1 MLMIK
6 PEVIE
11 FCEDHKISIRKF
23 LQENYRVIKGF
34 PFMIGEEK
42 SK

>member
-1 MLMIK
+1 MIK

-23 LQENYRVIKGF
+23 LQENYSIIRVTVLKDIA
-34 PFMIGEEK
+34 
-42 SK
+42 